1 MAGFPTSIIL
11 TSLLCQIT
19 VTVAFGTLKELAGAI
34 DGSVTFTLNITVKQ
48 VDSIVWTFKTLSL
61 VTIQPSKNRK
71 QDNVIVAQNRNKERI
86 AFSEGDYS
94 LKLSQLKKNDSGVY
108 RVEIYSTSSQSPF
121 TQEYVLHVYE
131 YLSKPK
137 VTRGLQN
144 NKNGTCITN
153 LTCSIEQGG
162 ENVTYSWR
170 VMGQAANESH
180 DGSFLPISWRLGET
194 DMTFIC
200 TARNPIS
207 NSSSSPILSWELC
220 EGAANDPKFSVVFT
234 VVLLTVLFT
243 VIVLLLTVAF
253 IVRTE
258 KRKDPIEDR
267 KRVDIHQETPNFCP
281 HFGENTEYDT
291 VPYTNKRNPVE
302 DAANTLYS
310 TVQIPKVVKSPS
322 NLPATPDTSRS
333 LSFENVL

>member
-1 MAGFPTSIIL
+1 MVRSHHFSV
-11 TSLLCQIT
+11 ST

-61 VTIQPSKNRK
+61 NRK

-220 EGAANDPKFSVVFT
+220 EGDCLLFPGALI
-234 VVLLTVLFT
+234 LLTWFQTPLKTGKECSKHTLFHCADT
-243 VIVLLLTVAF
+243 QSGEESQQPACNARHIKVIKL
-253 IVRTE
+253 
-258 KRKDPIEDR
+258 
-267 KRVDIHQETPNFCP
+267 
-281 HFGENTEYDT
+281 
-291 VPYTNKRNPVE
+291 
-302 DAANTLYS
+302 
-310 TVQIPKVVKSPS
+310 
-322 NLPATPDTSRS
+322 
-333 LSFENVL
+333 

>member
-258 KRKDPIEDR
+258 KRKEKESSGRCSKHTLFHCADTQSGEESQQPACNARHIKVIKLRECPLDSYIPPSLTPKKLEDFTVLGR
-267 KRVDIHQETPNFCP
+267 NANFC
-281 HFGENTEYDT
+281 
-291 VPYTNKRNPVE
+291 YT
-302 DAANTLYS
+302 
-310 TVQIPKVVKSPS
+310 
-322 NLPATPDTSRS
+322 
-333 LSFENVL
+333 